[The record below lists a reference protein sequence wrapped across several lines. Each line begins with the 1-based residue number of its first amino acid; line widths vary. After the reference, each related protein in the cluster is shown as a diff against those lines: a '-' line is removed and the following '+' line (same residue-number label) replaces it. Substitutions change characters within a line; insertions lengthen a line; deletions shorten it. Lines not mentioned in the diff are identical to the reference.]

1 MVVGIRKGM
10 DVHSLDVALWV
21 WQFGISND
29 TMHVSASSSVITHDQ
44 LFPFE

>member
-10 DVHSLDVALWV
+10 DVHSLDVALW
-21 WQFGISND
+21 QFGISND
-29 TMHVSASSSVITHDQ
+29 TTHVSASSSVITHDQ